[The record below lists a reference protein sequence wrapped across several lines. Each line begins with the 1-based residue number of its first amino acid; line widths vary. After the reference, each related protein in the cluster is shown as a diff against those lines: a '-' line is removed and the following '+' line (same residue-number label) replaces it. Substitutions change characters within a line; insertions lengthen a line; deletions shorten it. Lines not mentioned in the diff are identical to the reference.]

1 MSILLMEEP
10 MQFLS
15 AAFIILWVI
24 SFALYYLVP
33 VKRQW
38 IILAVASGL
47 FYVAGTGGI
56 PIGILLTGTGAY
68 AGGLYLK
75 RSLETQ
81 KNVLSDIADKER
93 KKIVKLGFERRRRRV
108 QILYFVCSLGILLCA
123 KYMVVILPCLQKLGL
138 ITPRSDT
145 FFGRIVMPLGIS
157 FYTLTAI
164 GYVVDVGREQCRAQE
179 NPVRLFLFLAY
190 FPAITQGPFNRYA
203 KLQGEFEREHVFDY
217 ERMLFGVQRFVWGAF
232 KKLVIADRIN
242 LFVGNVFGSA
252 AGGVPGSIYALAVVL
267 YMLQLYADFS
277 GYMDMA
283 LGISE
288 TFDIF
293 LPENFKRPYF
303 SKSVA
308 EFWRRWHITLGTWF
322 KDYVMF
328 TFVMSKT
335 GRKIGKASKKKMP
348 RMGKHVTGIIGT
360 MLVWL
365 LTGMW
370 HGRTVNYIL
379 WGVYYGVIMCI
390 SLVLEQQYVIWRERL
405 HIKGGKGY
413 SFFSMAR
420 TWVIVFAADVLIRAE
435 SLSQAGEIY
444 RALLLDFRLMEGI
457 LGVTDHGL
465 GRYGFLLLAAACI
478 LWLAV
483 SVWEEKGK
491 DVRRMITES
500 PMVLRWCC
508 YYGVVLLLL
517 ITGIYG
523 GSYDTAAFLY
533 QSF

>member
-1 MSILLMEEP
+1 MKLLSIN
-10 MQFLS
+10 FV
-15 AAFIILWVI
+15 ILWVI
-24 SFALYYLVP
+24 FFALYYLAP
-33 VKRQW
+33 KKRQW
-38 IILAVASGL
+38 MILAVASGL
-47 FYVAGTGGI
+47 FYVVGTGGI
-56 PIGILLTGTGAY
+56 PIGILLTGAGAY
-68 AGGLYLK
+68 GCGIYLK

-81 KNVLSDIADKER
+81 KEALSLLADKEKKKTLKQGVEKRR
-93 KKIVKLGFERRRRRV
+93 KRV
-108 QILYFVCSLGILLCA
+108 QILYFVCSLGILALT
-123 KYMVVILPCLQKLGL
+123 KYMVVILPVLQGAGL
-138 ITPRSDT
+138 TTPRSDA
-145 FFGRIVMPLGIS
+145 FFERVVMPLGVS

-164 GYVVDVGREQCRAQE
+164 GYVADVGREQCRAEE
-179 NPVRLFLFLAY
+179 NPAKLFLFLAY
-190 FPAITQGPFNRYA
+190 FPAITQGPFNRYV
-203 KLQGEFEREHVFDY
+203 KLQGEFEREQGFDY

-242 LFVGNVFGSA
+242 LFVGNVFEG
-252 AGGVPGSIYALAVVL
+252 AGGIPGSIYALAVVF
-267 YMLQLYADFS
+267 YMIQLYADFS

-328 TFVMSKT
+328 SFVMSGT
-335 GRKIGKASKKKMP
+335 GRKIGKSAKKRWPKL
-348 RMGKHVTGIIGT
+348 GKHVTGIVGT

-370 HGRTVNYIL
+370 HGRTVSYIL
-379 WGVYYGVIMCI
+379 WGIYYGVIMCV
-390 SLVLEQQYVIWRERL
+390 SLVLEPQYGIWKEKL
-405 HIKGGKGY
+405 SIKEGKLY
-413 SFFSMAR
+413 SLFCMVR
-420 TWVIVFAADVLIRAE
+420 TWVIVFVADVLIRSE
-435 SLSQAGEIY
+435 SLSQAGMIY
-444 RALLLDFRLMEGI
+444 RAILTDFRVREGV
-457 LGVTDHGL
+457 LGVTSYGL
-465 GRYGFLLLAAACI
+465 SKYAFLLLAFSCL

-483 SVWEEKGK
+483 SVWEEREK
-491 DVRRMITES
+491 DVRRELAAC
-500 PMVLRWCC
+500 PMAVRWCC
-508 YYGVVLLLL
+508 YYGVALLLL

>member
-1 MSILLMEEP
+1 

-24 SFALYYLVP
+24 SFALYYLAP
-33 VKRQW
+33 KKRQW

-47 FYVAGTGGI
+47 FYVVGTGGI
-56 PIGILLTGTGAY
+56 PIGILLTGAGAY
-68 AGGLYLK
+68 GCGIYLT
-75 RSLETQ
+75 RSLEAQ
-81 KNVLSDIADKER
+81 KKTLSDLADKER
-93 KKIVKLGFERRRRRV
+93 KKAVKQGFERRRRRV
-108 QILYFVCSLGILLCA
+108 QILYFVYSLGILFFT
-123 KYMVVILPCLQKLGL
+123 KYMVVLLPFLQKLGL
-138 ITPRSDT
+138 TSPENDA
-145 FFGRIVMPLGIS
+145 FFSRVVMPLGIS

-203 KLQGEFEREHVFDY
+203 KLQEEFEREHVFDY
-217 ERMLFGVQRFVWGAF
+217 GRMLFGVQRFVWGAF

-242 LFVGNVFGSA
+242 LFVGNVFGNVI
-252 AGGVPGSIYALAVVL
+252 GELPGSIYALATVL

-283 LGISE
+283 LGVSE
-288 TFDIF
+288 TFDII

-328 TFVMSKT
+328 SFVMSGA
-335 GRKIGKASKKKMP
+335 GRKIGKAAKKRMP
-348 RMGKHVTGIIGT
+348 HLGKHVTGIIGT
-360 MLVWL
+360 MLVWM

-370 HGRTVNYIL
+370 HGRTVSYIL
-379 WGVYYGVIMCI
+379 WGVYYGVIMCV
-390 SLVLEQQYVIWRERL
+390 SLVLESQYNIWKEKL
-405 HIKGGKGY
+405 HIKDGKVYG
-413 SFFSMAR
+413 FFTMAR
-420 TWVIVFAADVLIRAE
+420 TWVIVFVADVLIRAE
-435 SLSQAGEIY
+435 SLSQAGGIY
-444 RALLLDFRLMEGI
+444 RALLADFRLKEGI
-457 LGVTDHGL
+457 LCVTDYGL
-465 GRYGFLLLAAACI
+465 SRYGFLLLAAACL
-478 LWLAV
+478 LWLMV

-491 DVRRMITES
+491 DVRRMIAES
-500 PMVLRWCC
+500 PMAFRWCC